1 MKNLISDIKSRMILD
16 SRGNPTVEAEV
27 ILNGGIKGLASVP
40 SGASTGTLEAHELRD
55 GGSKYQ
61 GKGVEK
67 ALSNIETYIKP
78 ELIGEDCSKQD
89 LIDTKL
95 IDLDGTENKK
105 KLGANSMLAVS
116 LANMR
121 AHSSLIGKDLFE
133 LIPAVYG
140 EPKLPLP
147 LMNIL
152 NGGAHADNNIDIQE
166 FMIVP
171 HGFSRYSDCMRAGVE
186 IYHVLKGELKKD
198 MMSTNV
204 GDEGGF
210 APNLESSQVALDIII
225 DAISKAGYTPGQE
238 VSLALDV
245 ASSEFYKDGKYIVEG
260 NELNSEEMSSFLSDL
275 VDKYPIVS
283 IEDGMAE
290 SDWEGWRNLTEG
302 LGSKVQLVGDDLFVT
317 NENILAKGIEKKCAN
332 SILIKLNQV
341 GTFTETVNTLK
352 LAKENGYTSVI
363 SHRSG
368 ETEDSFISHLAIG
381 VGCGQIKTG
390 APARTERTSKFNE
403 ILRLSEK
410 LGDEVFDNESWKI
423 KYGKA

>member
-27 ILNGGIKGLASVP
+27 FLNGGIKGSASVP
-40 SGASTGTLEAHELRD
+40 SGASTGALEAHELRD
-55 GGSKYQ
+55 GDSKYQ
-61 GKGVEK
+61 GKGVEQ
-67 ALSNIETYIKP
+67 ALNNIETYIKAELVGQDCSNQ
-78 ELIGEDCSKQD
+78 ELIDN
-89 LIDTKL
+89 KL

-116 LANMR
+116 LANIR
-121 AHSSLIGKDLFE
+121 AYSSLVGKDLFE
-133 LIPAVYG
+133 VIPEVYG
-140 EPKLPLP
+140 EPKLPIP

-171 HGFSRYSDCMRAGVE
+171 HGFSSFSDSLRAGVE
-186 IYHVLKGELKKD
+186 IYHVLKDKLKKD
-198 MMSTNV
+198 KMSTNV

-210 APNLESSQVALDIII
+210 APNLESSQVALDIIV
-225 DAISKAGYTPGQE
+225 DAISIAGYKPGQE

-260 NELNSEEMSSFLSDL
+260 SELNSEEMSSFLAGL

-283 IEDGMAE
+283 VEDGMAE
-290 SDWEGWRNLTEG
+290 NDWDGWKSLTEI
-302 LGSKVQLVGDDLFVT
+302 LGSKIQLVGDDLFVT
-317 NENILAKGIEKKCAN
+317 NANILRKGIDKRCAN

-341 GTFTETVNTLK
+341 GTFTETINTLK
-352 LAKENGYTSVI
+352 LAKENEYTSVI

-368 ETEDSFISHLAIG
+368 ETEDTFISHLAIG

-390 APARTERTSKFNE
+390 APARAERTSKFNE
-403 ILRLSEK
+403 ILRISEK
-410 LGDEVFDNESWKI
+410 LGYTTFDNESWKI
-423 KYGKA
+423 

>member
-27 ILNGGIKGLASVP
+27 FLNGGIKGSASVP
-40 SGASTGTLEAHELRD
+40 SGASTGALEAHELRD

-61 GKGVEK
+61 GKGVEQ
-67 ALSNIETYIKP
+67 ALNNIETYIKEELVGQDCSNQ
-78 ELIGEDCSKQD
+78 ELIDN
-89 LIDTKL
+89 KL

-116 LANMR
+116 LANIR
-121 AHSSLIGKDLFE
+121 AYSSLVGKDLFE
-133 LIPAVYG
+133 VIPEVYG
-140 EPKLPLP
+140 EPKLPIP

-171 HGFSRYSDCMRAGVE
+171 HGFSSFSDSLRAGVE
-186 IYHVLKGELKKD
+186 IYHVLKDKLKKD
-198 MMSTNV
+198 KMSTNV

-210 APNLESSQVALDIII
+210 APNLESSQVALDIIV
-225 DAISKAGYTPGQE
+225 DAISIAGYKPGQE

-260 NELNSEEMSSFLSDL
+260 SELNSEEMSSFLAGL

-283 IEDGMAE
+283 VEDGMAE
-290 SDWEGWRNLTEG
+290 NDWDGWKSLTEI
-302 LGSKVQLVGDDLFVT
+302 LGSKIQLVGDDLFVT
-317 NENILAKGIEKKCAN
+317 NANILGKGIDKRCAN

-341 GTFTETVNTLK
+341 GTFTETINTLK
-352 LAKENGYTSVI
+352 LAKENEYTSVI

-368 ETEDSFISHLAIG
+368 ETEDTFISHLAIG

-390 APARTERTSKFNE
+390 APARAERTSKFNE
-403 ILRLSEK
+403 ILRISEK
-410 LGDEVFDNESWKI
+410 LGYTTFDNESWKI
-423 KYGKA
+423 